1 MRHIEAMRKSG
12 TNYVPLLLFPL
23 LSVLRL
29 VVAVRTL
36 CRRHRF
42 AFTHI
47 DGVDDIALRIH
58 DLIRTGLGT
67 GITAIQSHDSPPILL
82 SCAKTQLL
90 YMKKD
95 VLYGRLL
102 RTLYNDS
109 CGTERKTNDGQGD
122 QKSEAKRS

>member
-67 GITAIQSHDSPPILL
+67 GITAIQSHIVTSDTAILC
-82 SCAKTQLL
+82 S
-90 YMKKD
+90 
-95 VLYGRLL
+95 GRKIMQ
-102 RTLYNDS
+102 RGEIFYTMTPAAY
-109 CGTERKTNDGQGD
+109 
-122 QKSEAKRS
+122 SEMQVTARSARYRLNHL